1 MSFKHS
7 GRGGSTHGAIMA
19 KEKSH
24 EVQCVVQN
32 ALPDSRFLV
41 TQELSPYDL
50 NKGRITFRHIEGH
63 PSRRPSD
70 VADPAASFENH

>member
-1 MSFKHS
+1 MSFKHP